1 MNSFLKKTNESV
13 TTLPL
18 KMVCGHN
25 SDTFYAKVEEEMY
38 QVVRIKRTMVE
49 QVLEHTV
56 IFKTKH

>member
-1 MNSFLKKTNESV
+1 
-13 TTLPL
+13 
-18 KMVCGHN
+18 MVCGHN